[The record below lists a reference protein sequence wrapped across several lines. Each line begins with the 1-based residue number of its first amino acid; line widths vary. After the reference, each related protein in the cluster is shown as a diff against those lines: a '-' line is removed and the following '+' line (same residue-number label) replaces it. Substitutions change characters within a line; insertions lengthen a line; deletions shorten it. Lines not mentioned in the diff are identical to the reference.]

1 MLEPTS
7 ARAKWNLELAERRK
21 PPPPAGGG
29 GGGAPPSGG
38 GGGQSQQQPAQP
50 KSQGLTQSQA
60 EQILNSM
67 DRRERETKAEQQ
79 RRLQTGSAGGVKDW

>member
-1 MLEPTS
+1 MIRPLGMQTGVGDQLGDDEQDV
-7 ARAKWNLELAERRK
+7 L
-21 PPPPAGGG
+21 GGG
-29 GGGAPPSGG
+29 PLIGG
-38 GGGQSQQQPAQP
+38 GGGQTQQPP
-50 KSQGLTQSQA
+50 TESKSQGLTQSQA